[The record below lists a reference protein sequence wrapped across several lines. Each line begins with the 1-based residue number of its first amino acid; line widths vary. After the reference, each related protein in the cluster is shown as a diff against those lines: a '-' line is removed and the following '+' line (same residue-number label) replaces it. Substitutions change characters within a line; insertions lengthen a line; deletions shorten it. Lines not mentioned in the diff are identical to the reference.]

1 MIRRNNKYIFETTR
15 GDDFSLHV
23 FLDKLPINNA
33 RTLTSTIRRNEDA
46 QEKVSASTSVSGKG
60 KYTVKFSPSQMS
72 NLEGTYSIDL
82 ELSDGSSNK
91 KTFLIGSLIVN
102 KDVTY

>member
-23 FLDKLPINNA
+23 FIDKLPMSNA
-33 RTLTSTIRRNEDA
+33 RTLTSTIRRNEDST
-46 QEKVSASTSVSGKG
+46 EKVTSSTSISGKG
-60 KYTVKFSPSQMS
+60 KYTVKFTPSQMS
-72 NLEGTYSIDL
+72 KLEGTYSIDL
-82 ELSDGSSNK
+82 ELSDGGSNK
-91 KTFLIGSLIVN
+91 KTLFIGSLIVN

>member
-23 FLDKLPINNA
+23 FIDKLPISNA
-33 RTLTSTIRRNEDA
+33 RILTSTIRRNEDA
-46 QEKVSASTSVSGKG
+46 QEKVTTSTSISGKG
-60 KYTVKFSPSQMS
+60 KYTVKFTPSQMS
-72 NLEGTYSIDL
+72 KLEGTYSIDL
-82 ELSDGSSNK
+82 ELSDGGSNK
-91 KTFLIGSLIVN
+91 KTLLIGSLIVN